1 MGIKS
6 WIQNFSKKE
15 VVNNRELSAQ
25 ALREMPEEM
34 LRIEMATR
42 NGGNSGGKNISASIT
57 NNATFFVPKTIKD
70 WNNAVQSATD
80 PERPNFLYLQELY
93 DNLKLDAHVQSVIET
108 RVKRVL
114 RSKFDLITAGGEVN
128 EDAKKLLHS
137 PWFES
142 FMEAV
147 VMTKFEGI
155 TVIELFDVDEN
166 GELVRCKELPK
177 GHLLPKRQEIAKEAG
192 GETGTSY
199 VSGQLKNYYIEVGE
213 MEDLGLLSQIAT
225 YILAKKKA
233 MGAFLDYLHKF
244 GVPPI
249 IINTDNYDK
258 DRQAE
263 LLQMGVEMHNN
274 HVMVTQGNETFTLG
288 DVPPGGNTTIFFDFI
303 KLMNSEISKAV
314 LGQDGTTENKD
325 GAGTYGSLK
334 IMQGVADD
342 RHESDKLFVQNV
354 INKELLPRLPKIN
367 SFYAPLTGLYFDW
380 DESDEMEQADYV
392 ASAVSLTQAGYEL
405 DLDELSNRSGI
416 TVKGFRAP
424 FGGAPAD
431 PEDGAKKKS
440 PAKK

>member
-1 MGIKS
+1 MGLKS
-6 WIQNFSKKE
+6 WLQNFSKNE
-15 VVNNRELSAQ
+15 VLKDRKLSAQ
-25 ALREMPEEM
+25 TLREMPEDI
-34 LRIEMATR
+34 LRIEMAAKK
-42 NGGNSGGKNISASIT
+42 GNRGSGKNITAGLT
-57 NNATFFVPKTIKD
+57 GNATFFTPKTIKD

-80 PERPNFLYLQELY
+80 PERPNFQFLQELY
-93 DNLKLDAHVQSVIET
+93 ENLKLDAHVQSVIET

-114 RSKFDLITAGGEVN
+114 RSKYDLISQGGEVN
-128 EDAKKLLHS
+128 EDAKKLLNA

-142 FMEAV
+142 FVSDV

-155 TVIELFDVDEN
+155 KVLELFDVDEI
-166 GELVRCKELPK
+166 GELIRCKDIPK
-177 GHLLPKRQEIAKEAG
+177 GHLLPLRQEIAKEAG
-192 GETGTSY
+192 GENGTSY
-199 VSGQLKNYYIEVGE
+199 VGGLANYYVEVGE

-233 MGAFLDYLHKF
+233 MGAFLDYLHKY

-249 IINTDNYDK
+249 IINTANYDK
-258 DRQAE
+258 ERQTE
-263 LLQMGVEMHNN
+263 LLAMGVEMHNN
-274 HVMVTQGNETFTLG
+274 HVMVIQGNETFTLG
-288 DVPPGGNTTIFFDFI
+288 DVPTGGSTTLFFDFI

-367 SFYAPLTGLYFDW
+367 SFYSVLTGLIFDW
-380 DESDEMEQADYV
+380 DESSEMEQKDYV
-392 ASAVSLTQAGYEL
+392 ESAVRLTQAGYEL

-416 TVKGFRAP
+416 TVKGYRAP
-424 FGGAPAD
+424 FGTAAD
-431 PEDGAKKKS
+431 PSLEDPKKKS

>member
-1 MGIKS
+1 MGLKS
-6 WIQNFSKKE
+6 WFQNRSKTE
-15 VVNNRELSAQ
+15 VISNRELSQ
-25 ALREMPEEM
+25 DVLRLLPEDL

-42 NGGNSGGKNISASIT
+42 SGNRGGGGKNITASLT
-57 NNATFFVPKTIKD
+57 GNATFFTPKTIKD
-70 WNNAVQSATD
+70 WNSAVQSATD
-80 PERPNFLYLQELY
+80 PERPNFQFLQELY
-93 DNLKLDAHVQSVIET
+93 ENLMLDAHVQSVIES

-114 RSKFDLITAGGEVN
+114 RSKYDLVTQSGEVN
-128 EDAKKLLHS
+128 KDAKKLLHS

-142 FMEAV
+142 FVEAV

-155 TVIELFDVDEN
+155 KVLEIFDVDIN
-166 GELVRCKELPK
+166 GELIRCKDIPK
-177 GHLLPKRQEIAKEAG
+177 GHLLPMRQEIAKEVG
-192 GETGTSY
+192 GENGVSY
-199 VSGQLKNYYIEVGE
+199 VSGQLANYYVEVGE

-233 MGAFLDYLHKF
+233 MGAFLDYLHKY

-249 IINTDNYDK
+249 IINTDNYDAT
-258 DRQAE
+258 RQAE
-263 LLQMGVEMHNN
+263 LLQMGIEMHNN

-288 DVPPGGNTTIFFDFI
+288 DVPAGGSTTLFFDFI

-367 SFYAPLTGLYFDW
+367 SFYAPLNGLYFDW

-392 ASAVSLTQAGYEL
+392 KSAVSLTEAGYEL
-405 DLDELSNRSGI
+405 DIEELSTRTGI
-416 TVKGFRAP
+416 TIKGFKAP
-424 FGGAPAD
+424 FGNAPTD
-431 PEDGAKKKS
+431 PVVEKKNPVQK
-440 PAKK
+440 